1 MPLVARATW
10 VAPAILLI
18 ATGGTLAL
26 ALQDVPPEHAGAAK
40 LFAAQCAS
48 CHTIPDPARETD
60 KVWLAQVKET
70 S

>member
-1 MPLVARATW
+1 MRGGWLAGAEFATALGAS
-10 VAPAILLI
+10 V
-18 ATGGTLAL
+18 AL

-40 LFAAQCAS
+40 LFAHACAA

-60 KVWLAQVKET
+60 KAWLAQVKET